1 MWNYPIEIDILK
13 YFEENNLWQ
22 SHEHMLSDADS
33 DWRRDAFKDPF
44 MSWFIN
50 WKIKGAIYY
59 CWFNARGGGIE
70 ATVFILQGLHRSSIP
85 LFWPIFS
92 ESGIVF
98 SVRDL
103 VWPWSNGS
111 NFLTS
116 IYQPQ
121 KLKNSK
127 SLEYRHVAYQI
138 KAEDIIITKKI
149 CLNKLEVKWLTFN
162 DLWWPQNLASWN
174 ICMMYIK
181 RKMSTQGYNM
191 WQPFFS
197 VLDYLTSHDHDLTSY
212 DLFWPFDLKNS

>member
-1 MWNYPIEIDILK
+1 MP
-13 YFEENNLWQ
+13 
-22 SHEHMLSDADS
+22 
-33 DWRRDAFKDPF
+33 
-44 MSWFIN
+44 
-50 WKIKGAIYY
+50 
-59 CWFNARGGGIE
+59 GGGGVE
-70 ATVFILQGLHRSSIP
+70 ATVFILQGLHRSSTP
-85 LFWPIFS
+85 LFWHIFS

-98 SVRDL
+98 SVHDL

-116 IYQPQ
+116 INQPQ
-121 KLKNSK
+121 KLKKSK

>member
-1 MWNYPIEIDILK
+1 MC
-13 YFEENNLWQ
+13 
-22 SHEHMLSDADS
+22 HV
-33 DWRRDAFKDPF
+33 
-44 MSWFIN
+44 
-50 WKIKGAIYY
+50 KGAA
-59 CWFNARGGGIE
+59 CDCLLPGAGGRQRPKFSFSKAYID
-70 ATVFILQGLHRSSIP
+70 VQLP

-92 ESGIVF
+92 ESWHLLSF
-98 SVRDL
+98 FDH

-111 NFLTS
+111 NFLTF
-116 IYQPQ
+116 INQPQ
-121 KLKNSK
+121 KLKKSK